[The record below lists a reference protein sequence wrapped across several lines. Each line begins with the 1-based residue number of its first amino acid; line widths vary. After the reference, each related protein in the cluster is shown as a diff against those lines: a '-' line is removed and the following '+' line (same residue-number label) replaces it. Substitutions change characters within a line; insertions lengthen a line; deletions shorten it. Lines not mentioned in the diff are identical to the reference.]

1 MSNSKPNC
9 EIYIGID
16 VSKEHLDVYI
26 LEHDKHFQFLQ
37 TETGLSELVET
48 IKPFNTALVVLEATG
63 GFKNNAASLLA
74 SSNIPVAV
82 VNPRQVRDFAKA
94 TGTLA
99 KTDCLDA
106 KIIAM
111 FGKAI
116 KPNISAIPDETLK
129 HINLLVRRRAQLVSI
144 LAKEK
149 NRLSLSSGFMTKS
162 VKKHIA
168 WLEKELKQ
176 FDKNINNFIKSS
188 PIYKEKVQALKSTP
202 GCGPV
207 LASSLIALMPE
218 LGKLNRK
225 KIALLVGLAP
235 LNNDSGKFKGKRRI
249 RGGRKNIRSIL
260 YMATLTAIRFN
271 PVLKEFYERLVSK
284 GKPKKV
290 AITACMR
297 KLLVT
302 LNAMCR
308 TNTAWSLKDQLMM
321 T

>member
-9 EIYIGID
+9 EIHIGID
-16 VSKEHLDVYI
+16 VSKKNLDVYI
-26 LEHDKHFQFLQ
+26 LEHDKHFQFSQ

-48 IKPFNTALVVLEATG
+48 IESFNPALVVLEATG
-63 GFKNNAASLLA
+63 GFESNAASILA
-74 SSNIPVAV
+74 SSDIPVAI

-129 HINLLVRRRAQLVSI
+129 HINLLVRRRAQLVYMI
-144 LAKEK
+144 GQEK
-149 NRLSLSSGFMTKS
+149 NRLSSSRGFMAES
-162 VKKHIA
+162 IKKHIA
-168 WLEKELKQ
+168 WLKKELENL
-176 FDKNINNFIKSS
+176 DKNINDFIKSS
-188 PIYKEKVQALKSTP
+188 PIYKDKVQIFKSTP

-207 LASSLIALMPE
+207 LASSLIAFMPE

-225 KIALLVGLAP
+225 KIALLAGLAP
-235 LNNDSGKFKGKRRI
+235 LNNDSGKFKGKRTV
-249 RGGRKNIRSIL
+249 RGGRENIRSIL
-260 YMATLTAIRFN
+260 YMATMSAIRFN
-271 PVLKEFYERLVSK
+271 PPIKKFHERLIAK

-302 LNAMCR
+302 LNAMCK
-308 TNTAWSLKDQLMM
+308 TKTEWSFKEQLIRA
-321 T
+321 

>member
-1 MSNSKPNC
+1 MSNSKPKC

-16 VSKEHLDVYI
+16 VSKKNLDVYI
-26 LEHDKHFQFLQ
+26 LEHDKHFQFSQ
-37 TETGLSELVET
+37 TETGLSELVE
-48 IKPFNTALVVLEATG
+48 IIGSFNPALVVLEATG
-63 GFKNNAASLLA
+63 GFENNGASILA

-116 KPNISAIPDETLK
+116 KPNISALPDETLK

-144 LAKEK
+144 LGQEK
-149 NRLSLSSGFMTKS
+149 NRFSSANGFMAKS
-162 VKKHIA
+162 IKKHIA
-168 WLEKELKQ
+168 WLKKELEQ
-176 FDKNINNFIKSS
+176 LDKNINDFIKSS
-188 PIYKEKVQALKSTP
+188 PIYKEKVQIFKSTP

-207 LASSLIALMPE
+207 LASSLIAFMPE
-218 LGKLNRK
+218 LGKLDRK
-225 KIALLVGLAP
+225 KIALLAGLAP
-235 LNNDSGKFKGKRRI
+235 LNNDSGKFKGKRTI
-249 RGGRKNIRSIL
+249 RGGRENIRSIL
-260 YMATLTAIRFN
+260 YMPTMAAIRFN
-271 PVLKEFYERLVSK
+271 PAIKEFYERLLSK

-302 LNAMCR
+302 LNAMCK
-308 TNTAWSLKDQLMM
+308 TKTEWSFKEQLIRA
-321 T
+321 

>member
-16 VSKEHLDVYI
+16 VSKENLDVYI
-26 LEHDKHFQFLQ
+26 LEHDKHFQFSQ
-37 TETGLSELVET
+37 TEKGLSELVET

-63 GFKNNAASLLA
+63 GFENNAASILA

-116 KPNISAIPDETLK
+116 KPNVSPLPDETLK
-129 HINLLVRRRAQLVSI
+129 QINLLVRRRSQLVSI
-144 LAKEK
+144 LGQEK
-149 NRLSLSSGFMTKS
+149 NRLSLARGFMAKS
-162 VKKHIA
+162 IKKHVI
-168 WLEKELKQ
+168 WLKKELNEL
-176 FDKNINNFIKSS
+176 DKNINDFIKSS
-188 PIYKEKVQALKSTP
+188 PIYKEKVQILKSTP
-202 GCGPV
+202 GCGPI
-207 LASSLIALMPE
+207 LASSLIAFMPE

-225 KIALLVGLAP
+225 KIALLAGLAP

-249 RGGRKNIRSIL
+249 RGGRENIRSVL
-260 YMATLTAIRFN
+260 YMPTMTAIRFN
-271 PVLKEFYERLVSK
+271 PAIKEFYERLLSK

-308 TNTAWSLKDQLMM
+308 TNAEWSLKDQL
-321 T
+321 TLT

>member
-1 MSNSKPNC
+1 M
-9 EIYIGID
+9 
-16 VSKEHLDVYI
+16 
-26 LEHDKHFQFLQ
+26 
-37 TETGLSELVET
+37 
-48 IKPFNTALVVLEATG
+48 A
-63 GFKNNAASLLA
+63 
-74 SSNIPVAV
+74 
-82 VNPRQVRDFAKA
+82 
-94 TGTLA
+94 
-99 KTDCLDA
+99 
-106 KIIAM
+106 
-111 FGKAI
+111 
-116 KPNISAIPDETLK
+116 
-129 HINLLVRRRAQLVSI
+129 
-144 LAKEK
+144 
-149 NRLSLSSGFMTKS
+149 KS
-162 VKKHIA
+162 VKKHIT

-188 PIYKEKVQALKSTP
+188 PIYKEKVQALKSAP

-207 LASSLIALMPE
+207 LASSLIALLPE

-297 KLLVT
+297 KLLVM
-302 LNAMCR
+302 LNAMCK
-308 TNTAWSLKDQLMM
+308 TNTAWSLKDQLIM

>member
-16 VSKEHLDVYI
+16 VSKENLDVYI
-26 LEHDKHFQFLQ
+26 LEHDKHFQFSQ
-37 TETGLSELVET
+37 TETGLSELVKI
-48 IKPFNTALVVLEATG
+48 IKPFNPALVVLEATG
-63 GFKNNAASLLA
+63 GFENNAASILA

-82 VNPRQVRDFAKA
+82 INPRQVRDFAKA

-116 KPNISAIPDETLK
+116 KPKVSSLPDETLK
-129 HINLLVRRRAQLVSI
+129 QLNLLVRRRSQLVHMI
-144 LAKEK
+144 GQEK
-149 NRLSLSSGFMTKS
+149 TRLSSSKGFMAES
-162 VKKHIA
+162 IKKHIA
-168 WLEKELKQ
+168 WLKKELEEL
-176 FDKNINNFIKSS
+176 DKNINDFIKSS
-188 PIYKEKVQALKSTP
+188 PVYKEKVQIFKSTP

-207 LASSLIALMPE
+207 LASSLIAFMPE

-225 KIALLVGLAP
+225 KIALLAGLAP
-235 LNNDSGKFKGKRRI
+235 LNNDSGRFKGKRTV
-249 RGGRKNIRSIL
+249 RGGRENIRSIL
-260 YMATLTAIRFN
+260 YMAAIAAIRFN
-271 PVLKEFYERLVSK
+271 PPIKKFHERLIAK

-302 LNAMCR
+302 LNAMCK
-308 TNTAWSLKDQLMM
+308 TKTEWNFKEQLIRA
-321 T
+321 

>member
-16 VSKEHLDVYI
+16 VSKNKLDVYI
-26 LEHDKHFQFLQ
+26 LEHDKYFQFSQ

-63 GFKNNAASLLA
+63 GFESNAASILA

-116 KPNISAIPDETLK
+116 KPKISALPDETLK
-129 HINLLVRRRAQLVSI
+129 HINLLVRRRAQLVYMI
-144 LAKEK
+144 GQEK
-149 NRLSLSSGFMTKS
+149 NRLSSAKGFMAKS
-162 VKKHIA
+162 IKKHIT
-168 WLEKELKQ
+168 WLKKELKQ
-176 FDKNINNFIKSS
+176 LEKNINNFIKSS
-188 PIYKEKVQALKSTP
+188 PIYKDKVQIFKSTP

-207 LASSLIALMPE
+207 LASSLIAFMPE

-225 KIALLVGLAP
+225 KIALLAGLAP
-235 LNNDSGKFKGKRRI
+235 LNNDSGKFKGKRTV
-249 RGGRKNIRSIL
+249 RGGRENIRSIL
-260 YMATLTAIRFN
+260 YMATMSAIRFN
-271 PVLKEFYERLVSK
+271 PPIKKFHERLIAK

-302 LNAMCR
+302 LNAMCK
-308 TNTAWSLKDQLMM
+308 TKTEWNFKEQLIRA
-321 T
+321 